1 MRLSRLRLRL
11 AGSFALAFA
20 LSLGLLAA
28 GALGYLWRESNRR
41 LDVHLTKTT
50 ESIGQSLAREL
61 HETPDS
67 SFAYAANEVVKE
79 WPPEGDAFAIAD
91 TSGRLIAGVN
101 RDRQLD
107 RVLGG
112 WGRQPGAMR
121 LSLDQGG
128 PDLRVIGIRNAFFR
142 ESGREWHF
150 DIVAF
155 GSTEGIESDTE
166 QLGGAL
172 AILAPL
178 IVLLSLVFGYV
189 LARRSL
195 RPVHELSASIAA
207 IAPSDLSHRIPVGE
221 KPDEIDGLAIEFN
234 ALLERLDVAQRRNVG
249 FVREAAHQIRTPLT
263 LVLGESAHAID
274 GVPRDRE
281 ALVATLA
288 RVRIAAEQMRRRVDE
303 LFLLAEA
310 EAGERIILD
319 SEVELDGVAL
329 ECTDLM
335 RGRAAS
341 LNRAL
346 ALGDVAPIVVR
357 GNAPLL
363 REALLELLENACR
376 HGGATDPVTTSVRLE
391 GANAIVEV
399 TSAFDMEKAPD
410 QNSRGLGT
418 SIVRWIAEGH
428 GGRFEAERVDD
439 QFRSRLVIPAAIP

>member
-1 MRLSRLRLRL
+1 MPLSRLRLRL

-20 LSLGLLAA
+20 LSLGFLAA

-41 LDVHLTKTT
+41 LDTRLTKTT
-50 ESIGQSLAREL
+50 ESIAQALAREL
-61 HETPDS
+61 HESPDS

-91 TSGRLIAGVN
+91 TLGRLIAGVD
-101 RDRQLD
+101 RDRQMD

-112 WGRQPGAMR
+112 WGRQSGVTR
-121 LSLDQGG
+121 LSLERGG
-128 PDLRVIGIRNAFFR
+128 PDLRVIGMRNAFYR
-142 ESGREWHF
+142 ARAHEWHF
-150 DIVAF
+150 EIVAF
-155 GSTEGIESDTE
+155 GSTEGIESDTQ
-166 QLGGAL
+166 QLGGAF
-172 AILAPL
+172 AVIAPL
-178 IVLLSLVFGYV
+178 IALLSLMFGY
-189 LARRSL
+189 LLSRRAL

-207 IAPSDLSHRIPVGE
+207 IAPSDLSHRIPVGDS
-221 KPDEIDGLAIEFN
+221 PDEIGGLALEFN
-234 ALLERLDVAQRRNVG
+234 ALLQRLDEAQRRNVG

-263 LVLGESAHAID
+263 LVLGEAAHAID
-274 GVPRDRE
+274 GAPRDRE
-281 ALVATLA
+281 ELAATLA

-319 SEVELDGVAL
+319 SDVELDGVAL

-346 ALGDVAPIVVR
+346 ALGEVAPAVVR

-376 HGGATDPVTTSVRLE
+376 HGGAAEPVTTSVRLD

-399 TSAFDMEKAPD
+399 TSAFDIDKAPD
-410 QNSRGLGT
+410 QSSRGLGT
-418 SIVRWIAEGH
+418 AIVRWIAEGH
-428 GGRFEAERVDD
+428 GGRFEGERVGDR
-439 QFRSRLVIPAAIP
+439 FRSRLVIPAVIP

>member
-1 MRLSRLRLRL
+1 MPLSRLRLRL

-20 LSLGLLAA
+20 LSLALLAA

-41 LDVHLTKTT
+41 LDVRLTKTT
-50 ESIGQSLAREL
+50 ESIAQSLAREL
-61 HETPDS
+61 HESPDS
-67 SFAYAANEVVKE
+67 SFAYAANEVVTE
-79 WPPEGDAFAIAD
+79 WPPEGEAFAIAD
-91 TSGRLIAGVN
+91 TLGRLIAGVN

-112 WGRQPGAMR
+112 WGRQPGVIRM
-121 LSLDQGG
+121 SLDQGG

-142 ESGREWHF
+142 EGGREWHF

-155 GSTEGIESDTE
+155 GSTEGIENDTE

-172 AILAPL
+172 AIIAPL

-207 IAPSDLSHRIPVGE
+207 IAPSDLSHRIPVGD
-221 KPDEIDGLAIEFN
+221 KPDEIDGLAVEFN
-234 ALLERLDVAQRRNVG
+234 ALLQRLDEAQRRNVG

-274 GVPRDRE
+274 GAPRDRE
-281 ALVATLA
+281 ELVATLA

-319 SEVELDGVAL
+319 GDVELDGVAL

-335 RGRAAS
+335 RGRAGS

-346 ALGDVAPIVVR
+346 ALGDVEPAIVR

-376 HGGATDPVTTSVRLE
+376 HGGDTEPVTTSVRLE
-391 GANAIVEV
+391 GADAIVEV
-399 TSAFDMEKAPD
+399 MSAFDIDKSPD
-410 QNSRGLGT
+410 QSSRGLGT
-418 SIVRWIAEGH
+418 AIVRWIAEGH
-428 GGRFEAERVDD
+428 GGRFEAERVGAR
-439 QFRSRLVIPAAIP
+439 FRSRLVIPAVIP